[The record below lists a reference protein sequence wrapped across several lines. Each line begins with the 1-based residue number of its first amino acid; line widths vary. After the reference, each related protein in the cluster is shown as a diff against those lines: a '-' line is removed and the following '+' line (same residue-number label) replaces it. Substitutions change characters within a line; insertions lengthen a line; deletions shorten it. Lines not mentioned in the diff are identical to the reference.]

1 MTAVDL
7 EYAELTCAACGW
19 TCEHQLRHV
28 GRLLHTTTCTNCG
41 HVVEVTPRSLLPA
54 YLHDLEQRVASKPVR
69 LARRARRDPGRFL
82 RELPVA
88 LLRQPR
94 KLTGELWE
102 LVRGR

>member
-1 MTAVDL
+1 VTPVDL
-7 EYAELTCAACGW
+7 EYAELTCAACGR
-19 TCEHQLRHV
+19 TCEHELRHV
-28 GRLLHTTTCTNCG
+28 GRLLHTTTCTACG

-54 YLHDLEQRVASKPVR
+54 YLHDLERRVASKPVR
-69 LARRARRDPGRFL
+69 LARRARRDPGKFL